1 MDILFTKISDQ
12 EHALTVRRQDGST
25 DSVVLNSRSFL
36 RHDLSHLAVELE
48 LPLSRGFWGSV
59 ANGAALGAD
68 QFKGGSD
75 LALAEALAG
84 PVQTLLRTKADA
96 EQFLSVLNR
105 VCPTVAS
112 WDVAARIRER
122 GRRLQGHWQAT
133 PYGDDMLIRWRVQST
148 QGIQGVQGVQSIQR
162 DQRVQ
167 GIQEVNKA
175 RTSGLTA
182 QTGTGHSPVRNLK
195 PSFVAPGYGTR

>member
-59 ANGAALGAD
+59 ANGEALGAD

-84 PVQTLLRTKADA
+84 PVQTLLQTKADA
-96 EQFLSVLNR
+96 EQFLDVLNR
-105 VCPTVAS
+105 VCPERAS
-112 WDVAARIRER
+112 WDLAARIRER

-133 PYGDDMLIRWRVQST
+133 PYGDDMLIRWEVKEVKEVARVQEVGTSSST
-148 QGIQGVQGVQSIQR
+148 AQ
-162 DQRVQ
+162 
-167 GIQEVNKA
+167 NKA
-175 RTSGLTA
+175 E
-182 QTGTGHSPVRNLK
+182 QSPVHNLK
-195 PSFVAPGYGTR
+195 SSFVALGYGTG